1 MRSSIND
8 SLLDVDALTKSFGA
22 REAVRSISFSLGR
35 GEIFGLLGPNGAGKT
50 TTIEMIAG
58 ILEPS
63 GGTIKPAGKLGLVPQ
78 TIALYPTLSAEE
90 NLHFFGRIHGLSTER
105 VRSRTQLLLKLSGL
119 TARARDP
126 VCQFSGGMKRR
137 LNLACGVIHEPDVVL
152 LDEPTVGVDP
162 QSREHIYEA
171 MAGFAEEGTALLL
184 TTHYM
189 QEAERLCGR
198 VAIMDE
204 GKFIAEGTIDE
215 LVDRSAL
222 EHTVELDLV
231 RPATEKLRQKLES
244 LGGVSRPL
252 GGYFFTGK
260 SSSQSLPA
268 ILAMVVAEGNDVH
281 KLNVHRPDLGD
292 VFLHLTGKA
301 LRD

>member
-1 MRSSIND
+1 
-8 SLLDVDALTKSFGA
+8 
-22 REAVRSISFSLGR
+22 
-35 GEIFGLLGPNGAGKT
+35 
-50 TTIEMIAG
+50 
-58 ILEPS
+58 
-63 GGTIKPAGKLGLVPQ
+63 
-78 TIALYPTLSAEE
+78 
-90 NLHFFGRIHGLSTER
+90 
-105 VRSRTQLLLKLSGL
+105 
-119 TARARDP
+119 
-126 VCQFSGGMKRR
+126 MKRR
-137 LNLACGVIHEPDVVL
+137 LNLACGVIHEPDIVL

-171 MAGFAEEGTALLL
+171 IGDFAENGTALLL

-198 VAIMDE
+198 LAIMDE
-204 GKFIAEGTIDE
+204 GEFVAEGTVDE
-215 LVDRSAL
+215 LVDGAAL

-231 RPATEKLRQKLES
+231 QPPTDTLRAKLRE
-244 LGGVSRPL
+244 LGGVERPL

-260 SSSQSLPA
+260 ESTKSLPA

-281 KLNVHRPDLGD
+281 KLSVHRPDLGD

>member
-1 MRSSIND
+1 MTSQPAI
-8 SLLDVDALTKSFGA
+8 LTEGLTKHYGDVEALIDLDLSVGPGEVFG
-22 REAVRSISFSLGR
+22 F
-35 GEIFGLLGPNGAGKT
+35 LGPNGAGKT

-90 NLHFFGRIHGLSTER
+90 NLHFFGRIHGLPTEL
-105 VRSRTQLLLKLSGL
+105 VKSRTQSVLELSGL

-126 VCQFSGGMKRR
+126 VYQFSGGMKRR
-137 LNLACGVIHEPDVVL
+137 LNLACGVIHEPDILL

-189 QEAERLCGR
+189 QEAERLCTR
-198 VAIMDE
+198 IAIMDE
-204 GKFIAEGTIDE
+204 GKFIAEGTVDE
-215 LVDRSAL
+215 LVDRAAL
-222 EHTVELDLV
+222 EHTVELDLA
-231 RPATEKLRQKLES
+231 RPASAELRQKLES
-244 LGGVSRPL
+244 CGVRSLPEGQFVL
-252 GGYFFTGK
+252 TGK
-260 SSSQSLPA
+260 SSTQSLPA
-268 ILAMVVAEGNDVH
+268 ILAMVVADGNDVH
-281 KLNVHRPDLGD
+281 ELNVHRPDLGD
-292 VFLHLTGKA
+292 VFLHLTGKG

>member
-1 MRSSIND
+1 MSPSIND
-8 SLLDVDALTKSFGA
+8 SLLDVDALRKNYGA

-63 GGTIKPAGKLGLVPQ
+63 GGSIKPAGKLGLVPQ
-78 TIALYPTLSAEE
+78 TIALYPTLTAEE
-90 NLHFFGRIHGLSTER
+90 NLHFFGRINGLSHER
-105 VRSRTQLLLKLSGL
+105 VKSRTQLLLELSGL
-119 TARARDP
+119 TSRARDP
-126 VCQFSGGMKRR
+126 VWEFSGGMKRR

-171 MAGFAEEGTALLL
+171 MAGFAKEGTALLL

-198 VAIMDE
+198 LAIMDE
-204 GKFIAEGTIDE
+204 GKFIAEGTVDE
-215 LVDRSAL
+215 LVESAAL

-231 RPATEKLRQKLES
+231 HAPTEALRKKMES
-244 LGGVSRPL
+244 LGARLLP
-252 GGYFFTGK
+252 GGSYVLTGK
-260 SSSQSLPA
+260 SSTQSLPA
-268 ILAMVVAEGNDVH
+268 MLAMVVADGNDVH
-281 KLNVHRPDLGD
+281 ELNVHRPDLGD
-292 VFLHLTGKA
+292 VFLHLTGKG

>member
-1 MRSSIND
+1 MQSD
-8 SLLDVDALTKSFGA
+8 SLLDVDALRKSYGA

-63 GGTIKPAGKLGLVPQ
+63 GGSIKPAGKLGLVPQ
-78 TIALYPTLSAEE
+78 TIALYPTLTAEE
-90 NLHFFGRIHGLSTER
+90 NLHFFGRIHGLSNER
-105 VRSRTQLLLKLSGL
+105 VKSRTQLLLDLSGL
-119 TARARDP
+119 TSRARDP
-126 VCQFSGGMKRR
+126 VCEFSGGMKRR
-137 LNLACGVIHEPDVVL
+137 LNLACGVVHEPDVVL

-171 MAGFAEEGTALLL
+171 MAGFAKEGMALLL

-198 VAIMDE
+198 LAIMDE
-204 GKFIAEGTIDE
+204 GKFIAEGTVDE
-215 LVDRSAL
+215 LVERAAL

-231 RPATEKLRQKLES
+231 RAPSEALRKKLES
-244 LGGVSRPL
+244 FGARLLPEGSYVL
-252 GGYFFTGK
+252 TGK
-260 SSSQSLPA
+260 SSTQSLPA
-268 ILAMVVAEGNDVH
+268 MLAMVVADGNDVH
-281 KLNVHRPDLGD
+281 ELNVHRPDLGD

>member
-1 MRSSIND
+1 MCWD
-8 SLLDVDALTKSFGA
+8 SLLDVDGLTKSFGA

-63 GGTIKPAGKLGLVPQ
+63 GGSIKLAGKLGLVPQ

-90 NLHFFGRIHGLSTER
+90 NLQFFGRIHGLSSER
-105 VRSRTQLLLKLSGL
+105 VKSRTQLLLKLSGL
-119 TARARDP
+119 TSRARDP
-126 VCQFSGGMKRR
+126 VCEFSGGMKRR

-204 GKFIAEGTIDE
+204 GKFIAEGTVDE

-222 EHTVELDLV
+222 EHTVELDLA
-231 RPATEKLRQKLES
+231 RPASAELRQKLES
-244 LGGVSRPL
+244 LGVRSLPEGQFIL
-252 GGYFFTGK
+252 TGK
-260 SSSQSLPA
+260 SSTQSLPA
-268 ILAMVVAEGNDVH
+268 ILVMVVADGNDVH
-281 KLNVHRPDLGD
+281 ELNVHRPDLGD
-292 VFLHLTGKA
+292 VFLHLTGKG

>member
-1 MRSSIND
+1 MSHDPKIGIPSHTGQRVSGVPIGRLDNGD
-8 SLLDVDALTKSFGA
+8 RILPSLDALFHVTNARRRDPNVQVSFNA
-22 REAVRSISFSLGR
+22 PVVQHVRHLEELQRSLGILR
-35 GEIFGLLGPNGAGKT
+35 FQPEERIVVGLKPRVEAERART
-50 TTIEMIAG
+50 
-58 ILEPS
+58 LE
-63 GGTIKPAGKLGLVPQ
+63 
-78 TIALYPTLSAEE
+78 
-90 NLHFFGRIHGLSTER
+90 
-105 VRSRTQLLLKLSGL
+105 LSGL

-204 GKFIAEGTIDE
+204 GKFIAEGTVDE
-215 LVDRSAL
+215 LVDRAAL

>member
-1 MRSSIND
+1 MSND
-8 SLLDVDALTKSFGA
+8 SLLDVDALRKSYGA

-63 GGTIKPAGKLGLVPQ
+63 GGSIKPAGKLGLVPQ
-78 TIALYPTLSAEE
+78 TIALYPTLTAEE
-90 NLHFFGRIHGLSTER
+90 NLHFFGRIHGLSKER
-105 VRSRTQLLLKLSGL
+105 VKSRTQLMLDLSGL
-119 TARARDP
+119 TSRARDP
-126 VCQFSGGMKRR
+126 VCEFSGGMKRR
-137 LNLACGVIHEPDVVL
+137 LNLACGVVHEPDVVL

-171 MAGFAEEGTALLL
+171 MAGFAKEGMALLL

-198 VAIMDE
+198 LAIMDE
-204 GKFIAEGTIDE
+204 GKFIAEGTVDE
-215 LVDRSAL
+215 LVEGAAL

-231 RPATEKLRQKLES
+231 RAPSEALRKKMES
-244 LGGVSRPL
+244 FGARLLPEGSYVL
-252 GGYFFTGK
+252 TGK
-260 SSSQSLPA
+260 SSTQSLPA
-268 ILAMVVAEGNDVH
+268 MLAMVVADGNDVH
-281 KLNVHRPDLGD
+281 ELNVHRPDLGD
-292 VFLHLTGKA
+292 VFLHLTGKG

>member
-1 MRSSIND
+1 MQSD
-8 SLLDVDALTKSFGA
+8 SLLDVDALRKSYGE

-78 TIALYPTLSAEE
+78 TIALYPTLTAEE
-90 NLHFFGRIHGLSTER
+90 NLHFFGRIHGLSNER
-105 VRSRTQLLLKLSGL
+105 VKSRTQLLLELSGL
-119 TARARDP
+119 TSRARDP
-126 VCQFSGGMKRR
+126 VCEFSGGMKRR
-137 LNLACGVIHEPDVVL
+137 LNLACGVIHAPDVVL

-162 QSREHIYEA
+162 QSREHIYDA
-171 MAGFAEEGTALLL
+171 MEGFAKEGTALLL

-198 VAIMDE
+198 LAIMDE
-204 GKFIAEGTIDE
+204 GKFIAEGTVDE
-215 LVDRSAL
+215 LVERAAL
-222 EHTVELDLV
+222 QHTVELDLV
-231 RPATEKLRQKLES
+231 RPVTETLQQKLES

-252 GGYFFTGK
+252 GGYFFRGE
-260 SSSQSLPA
+260 SSTQSLPA
-268 ILAMVVAEGNDVH
+268 VLAMVVAEGNDVH

-292 VFLHLTGKA
+292 VFLHLTGKG

>member
-1 MRSSIND
+1 MS
-8 SLLDVDALTKSFGA
+8 SLLDVAALTKSYGS
-22 REAVRSISFSLGR
+22 REAVRSVSFTLER
-35 GEIFGLLGPNGAGKT
+35 GEVFGLLGPNGAGKT
-50 TTIEMIAG
+50 TTIGMIAG

-63 GGTIKPAGKLGLVPQ
+63 GGSIKPSGKLGLVPQ
-78 TIALYPTLSAEE
+78 TIALYPTLTAEE
-90 NLHFFGRIHGLSTER
+90 NLHFFGRIHGMSNEQVKTRTE
-105 VRSRTQLLLKLSGL
+105 LLLEISGL
-119 TARARDP
+119 ASRARDQ
-126 VCQFSGGMKRR
+126 VYQFSGGMKRR
-137 LNLACGVIHEPDVVL
+137 LNLACGVIHEPDIVL

-162 QSREHIYEA
+162 QSREHIYDAISE
-171 MAGFAEEGTALLL
+171 FCESGTALLL

-198 VAIMDE
+198 LAIMDE
-204 GKFIAEGTIDE
+204 GRFIAEGTVDE
-215 LVDRSAL
+215 LVDGAAL

-231 RPATEKLRQKLES
+231 KPVTDTLQRKLDE
-244 LGGVSRPL
+244 LGGVMRPL

-260 SSSQSLPA
+260 DSTQSLPA

>member
-1 MRSSIND
+1 MRPSIND

-105 VRSRTQLLLKLSGL
+105 VRSRTQLLLTLSGL

-171 MAGFAEEGTALLL
+171 LAGFAEEGTALLL

-204 GKFIAEGTIDE
+204 GQFIAEGTVDE

-244 LGGVSRPL
+244 LGGVSRSL

-260 SSSQSLPA
+260 SSTQSLPA
-268 ILAMVVAEGNDVH
+268 ILAIVVAEGNDVH

-292 VFLHLTGKA
+292 VFLHLTGKG